1 MTQATGESGQSIQ
14 SPLSNAQYNLMQA
27 LVSKLEA
34 IEAYEKYR
42 QDGGGQG
49 IWERLLDDE
58 RRHAEDLLQAL
69 QRELGG
75 GGTSGSAT
83 S

>member
-1 MTQATGESGQSIQ
+1 MTQATSERGDRIA

-42 QDGGGQG
+42 KDDAGSGL
-49 IWERLLDDE
+49 WDRLLTDE
-58 RRHAEDLLQAL
+58 RQHAEELRRAL
-69 QRELGG
+69 QEQLGR
-75 GGTSGSAT
+75 
-83 S
+83 